1 MTSILQSLTREVK
14 KVHPD
19 APLLRLPLQALKM
32 LAKVPKIRK
41 YRESL
46 VVSRLALAPAFLDIV
61 LHLRTSEGLVESHY
75 SFKNWNVVALAAN
88 NWQILSQRKQL
99 RSERGFGCSLP
110 SLAA

>member
-46 VVSRLALAPAFLDIV
+46 VVR
-61 LHLRTSEGLVESHY
+61 
-75 SFKNWNVVALAAN
+75 
-88 NWQILSQRKQL
+88 
-99 RSERGFGCSLP
+99 RSPHWRR
-110 SLAA
+110 